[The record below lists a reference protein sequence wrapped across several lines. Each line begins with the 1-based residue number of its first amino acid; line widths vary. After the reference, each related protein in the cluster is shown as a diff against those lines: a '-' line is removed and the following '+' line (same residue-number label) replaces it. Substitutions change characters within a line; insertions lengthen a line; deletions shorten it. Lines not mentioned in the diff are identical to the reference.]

1 MDASLALFLSAFAGL
16 FSVLNPLG
24 AMPLFL
30 SLTNGETAA
39 SRRQIAS
46 KASLYMVII
55 LLVAFFVGHLIL
67 NFFGISVDAMR
78 VAGGMIIIGS
88 GFALLQ
94 GEHGKNRTISK
105 KVKTEAIEKDD
116 ISLTPLAIPLL
127 SGPGS
132 ISLLI
137 GYFSRVDSERWWDYG
152 VIAGVIV
159 VCGLFTYLIL
169 AIAPKLVS
177 YLGPSGINS
186 LSRIMGFIVLSI
198 GVQFIINGVSAVL
211 VQLGIAPV

>member
-1 MDASLALFLSAFAGL
+1 MDSSFALFLATFAGL

-30 SLTNGETAA
+30 SLTDGETGA
-39 SRRQIAS
+39 SRRLIAR
-46 KASLYMVII
+46 KASMYMVII
-55 LLVAFFVGHLIL
+55 LLVAFFVGQYIL

-78 VAGGMIIIGS
+78 IAGGMIIIGS

-94 GEHGKNRTISK
+94 GQHGKNRTISK
-105 KVKTEAIEKDD
+105 EVQSEAIEKDD
-116 ISLTPLAIPLL
+116 ITLTPLAIPLL

-137 GYFSRVDSERWWDYG
+137 GYFSRVTVWWDYA

-159 VCGLFTYLIL
+159 TCGILTYLIL
-169 AIAPKLVS
+169 AIAPRLVS

-186 LSRIMGFIVLSI
+186 LSRIMGFLVLSI

-211 VQLGIAPV
+211 IQLGIAPL

>member
-1 MDASLALFLSAFAGL
+1 
-16 FSVLNPLG
+16 
-24 AMPLFL
+24 MPLFL
-30 SLTNGETAA
+30 SLTAGETAA
-39 SRRQIAS
+39 SRRLIAR
-46 KASLYMVII
+46 KASIYMVII
-55 LLVAFFVGHLIL
+55 LMVAFFIGQYIL

-78 VAGGMIIIGS
+78 IAGGMIIIAS

-94 GEHGKNRTISK
+94 GQHGKNRTISK
-105 KVKTEAIEKDD
+105 EVHTEAIEKDD

-137 GYFSRVDSERWWDYG
+137 GYYSRVTIWYDYA
-152 VIAGVIV
+152 VIGSVIV
-159 VCGLFTYLIL
+159 VCGLFTYFIL
-169 AIAPKLVS
+169 AIAPRLVS

-186 LSRIMGFIVLSI
+186 LSRIMGFLVLSI

-211 VQLGIAPV
+211 IQLGIAPL

>member
-1 MDASLALFLSAFAGL
+1 MDASVALFLSAFAGL

-30 SLTNGETAA
+30 TLTAGETSA
-39 SRRQIAS
+39 SRKLIAR
-46 KASLYMVII
+46 KASIYMVII
-55 LLVAFFVGHLIL
+55 LLVAFFVGQYIL

-78 VAGGMIIIGS
+78 IAGGMIIIGS

-94 GEHGKNRTISK
+94 GQHGKNRTISK
-105 KVKTEAIEKDD
+105 AVQTEAIEKDD

-137 GYFSRVDSERWWDYG
+137 GYFSRVTVWWDYA
-152 VIAGVIV
+152 VIAGVV
-159 VCGLFTYLIL
+159 VACGLLTYLIL
-169 AIAPKLVS
+169 AIAPRLVS

-211 VQLGIAPV
+211 RMLGIAVAL

>member
-1 MDASLALFLSAFAGL
+1 MDASVALFLSTFAGL

-30 SLTNGETAA
+30 SLTAGETST
-39 SRRQIAS
+39 SRRLIAR
-46 KASLYMVII
+46 KASIYMVII
-55 LLVAFFVGHLIL
+55 LLVAFFVGQYIL

-78 VAGGMIIIGS
+78 IAGGMIIIGS

-94 GEHGKNRTISK
+94 GQHGKNRTISK
-105 KVKTEAIEKDD
+105 EVHNEAIEKDD

-137 GYFSRVDSERWWDYG
+137 GYFSRVTVWWDYL
-152 VIAGVIV
+152 VIAGMVV
-159 VCGLFTYLIL
+159 VCGMLTYLIL
-169 AIAPKLVS
+169 VVAPRLVS

-198 GVQFIINGVSAVL
+198 GVQFIINGISAVL
-211 VQLGIAPV
+211 RMLGIAVAL

>member
-1 MDASLALFLSAFAGL
+1 MDASVALFLSTFAGL

-30 SLTNGETAA
+30 TLTAGETST
-39 SRRQIAS
+39 SRRLIAR
-46 KASLYMVII
+46 KASIYMVII
-55 LLVAFFVGHLIL
+55 LLVAFFVGQYIL

-78 VAGGMIIIGS
+78 IAGGMIIIGS

-94 GEHGKNRTISK
+94 GQHGKNRTISK
-105 KVKTEAIEKDD
+105 EVQSEAIEKED

-137 GYFSRVDSERWWDYG
+137 GYFSRVTVWWDYG

-159 VCGLFTYLIL
+159 VCGIATYLIL
-169 AIAPKLVS
+169 AIAPRLVA

-211 VQLGIAPV
+211 RMLGIAVAL